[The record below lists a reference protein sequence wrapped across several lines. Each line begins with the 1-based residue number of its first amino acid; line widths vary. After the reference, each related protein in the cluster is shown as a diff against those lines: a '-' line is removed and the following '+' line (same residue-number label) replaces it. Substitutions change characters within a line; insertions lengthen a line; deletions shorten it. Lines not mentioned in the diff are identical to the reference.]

1 MIKHNL
7 SPSLIARFFYH
18 NCERYLRFHSTP
30 VNERDQAGIPAVN
43 QKQNPVTKALL
54 DAGNKWEEF
63 VICNKLK
70 NNVIIPPGEEALH
83 ERSHS
88 IERSLEIF
96 RKLSAGDSVY
106 QPTILASPQFYQ
118 NYYLSP
124 NKCRFS
130 ACRPD
135 LVRVVEKERGR
146 LLLTSNRCKSK

>member
-88 IERSLEIF
+88 IEKSLEIF
-96 RKLSAGDSVY
+96 QKA
-106 QPTILASPQFYQ
+106 
-118 NYYLSP
+118 
-124 NKCRFS
+124 KCRRFGLSTDNFS
-130 ACRPD
+130 FTSI
-135 LVRVVEKERGR
+135 LSK
-146 LLLTSNRCKSK
+146 LLFISQ